1 MRNPH
6 PCPICRRMTARPWCC
21 SDDCRDQLNEINVTR
36 AGREGRDVDCW
47 ETRGPDPMYDYYEEV
62 EDGEN

>member
-1 MRNPH
+1 MNNPH

-21 SDDCRDQLNEINVTR
+21 SDDCVDQLNEINVTR
-36 AGREGRDVDCW
+36 AALEGYDFDHY
-47 ETRGPDPMYDYYEEV
+47 ELRGPDPMYDYYEEV